1 MLVARYYTVDLLTS
15 NSLSSK
21 NFISL
26 SPTHGGYLFL
36 LKKCFILPDNPTF
49 SKPDKRSGV
58 VIVTRSL
65 YLSKIREIINNTS
78 NFIRLSGD
86 LTIQR
91 EGSIQRYFR
100 SLKKKVLITT
110 EAFGKIYFCV
120 SKPAKTYG
128 SLKTHKLTSTRR
140 IMSLSFRII
149 TSTIGTYKYKTAKY
163 LLPTHILKEYCT
175 KDSFRSSQ
183 ETKKVKTKDKFNHFI

>member
-1 MLVARYYTVDLLTS
+1 M
-15 NSLSSK
+15 
-21 NFISL
+21 
-26 SPTHGGYLFL
+26 
-36 LKKCFILPDNPTF
+36 
-49 SKPDKRSGV
+49 
-58 VIVTRSL
+58 

-128 SLKTHKLTSTRR
+128 SLKTHKLTSTRH
-140 IMSLSFRII
+140 ITSLSFRII
-149 TSTIGTYKYKTAKY
+149 SSSIGTYKYKTAKH
-163 LLPTHILKEYCT
+163 LLPTHKEYCT
-175 KDSFRSSQ
+175 KDSFTYSQ